1 MFFNE
6 QKSGYAT
13 STRLALNYRR
23 AVHGCVDGRLFLWF
37 RRGFR
42 LWLFRFLVW
51 HNALSLRRENE
62 AHTVGSHLIAKGPAT
77 CQSLCGGHRTNMH
90 NTTLSRIPFFS
101 LIANLRDEVKALI
114 REEIKLAK
122 TEMSEKF
129 GMFGKNAAFLAV
141 GGLIAYGGAL
151 ILFTG
156 LGGLIAY
163 FFSRGGMNP
172 LMAIALGLLI
182 MGLLVAG
189 LGAAFAMKAL
199 SAFKQ
204 ESLAPEKTIDAI
216 KHNTDKNPAKERKDD
231 LEAIE
236 LKRSPDEIK
245 SEIDTTQDL
254 MKAHARELK
263 HRLTPGYMGKAFAAG
278 VRHHPVRASLIG
290 AASGLVGFFVVKH
303 RRNGNGHHHNNH
315 H

>member
-1 MFFNE
+1 M
-6 QKSGYAT
+6 Y
-13 STRLALNYRR
+13 
-23 AVHGCVDGRLFLWF
+23 
-37 RRGFR
+37 
-42 LWLFRFLVW
+42 
-51 HNALSLRRENE
+51 
-62 AHTVGSHLIAKGPAT
+62 
-77 CQSLCGGHRTNMH
+77 

-101 LIANLRDEVKALI
+101 LILNLKEEVKTLI

-129 GMFGKNAAFLAV
+129 GMFGKNAAFLAI

-182 MGLLVAG
+182 MGLVVAG
-189 LGAAFAMKAL
+189 LGGAFVMKAL
-199 SAFKQ
+199 SGFKQ
-204 ESLAPEKTIDAI
+204 ESLAPERTIDAI
-216 KHNTDKNPAKERKDD
+216 KHNTDKNPAEERVEMPKE
-231 LEAIE
+231 LE

-290 AASGLVGFFVVKH
+290 AASGLIGFFVVKH
-303 RRNGNGHHHNNH
+303 HQNHSNGNGHHHPKYRKRH
-315 H
+315 

>member
-1 MFFNE
+1 
-6 QKSGYAT
+6 
-13 STRLALNYRR
+13 
-23 AVHGCVDGRLFLWF
+23 
-37 RRGFR
+37 
-42 LWLFRFLVW
+42 
-51 HNALSLRRENE
+51 
-62 AHTVGSHLIAKGPAT
+62 
-77 CQSLCGGHRTNMH
+77 MH

-101 LIANLRDEVKALI
+101 LIGNLRDEIKRLI

-129 GMFGKNAAFLAV
+129 GILGKNAAFLAI
-141 GGLIAYGGAL
+141 GGLVAYGGVL
-151 ILFTG
+151 ILLTG

-163 FFSRGGMNP
+163 FFARGGMNP

-182 MGLLVAG
+182 IGVLIVG
-189 LGAAFAMKAL
+189 LGGAFVMKAL
-199 SAFKQ
+199 GVFKE

-216 KHNTDKNPAKERKDD
+216 KHNTDKNPAKERVEPK
-231 LEAIE
+231 EIE

-263 HRLTPGYMGKAFAAG
+263 HRLTPAYMGKAFATG

-303 RRNGNGHHHNNH
+303 QRNHNHNGHHPKRLKR
-315 H
+315 